1 MYEDGLKAYDD
12 DDMDKLAE
20 LISKLNE
27 NPTKYPT
34 KQDIEEL
41 TEKFDSREKEISK
54 TDNAISE
61 IEKLLANSDD
71 NLVSTENKNQEKQ
84 SPTTSPT
91 VSPTTFG
98 AKRLETLE
106 TNLNTAKKK
115 CDVTDEENHIEQ
127 SSKVNEMKSVAVECI
142 SIYEKYKA
150 KNYKGVISDIEQLSI
165 AMYGIKDI
173 E

>member
-1 MYEDGLKAYDD
+1 MK
-12 DDMDKLAE
+12 
-20 LISKLNE
+20 

-91 VSPTTFG
+91 VSPTTLPTAAP

-115 CDVTDEENHIEQ
+115 CDELADEENLHR
-127 SSKVNEMKSVAVECI
+127 SKAQK
-142 SIYEKYKA
+142 
-150 KNYKGVISDIEQLSI
+150 
-165 AMYGIKDI
+165 
-173 E
+173 

>member
-71 NLVSTENKNQEKQ
+71 NLVSTEIKTKKSNLLQHLLLYHQRRYLPQHLPKGLKHSKQ
-84 SPTTSPT
+84 T
-91 VSPTTFG
+91 
-98 AKRLETLE
+98 
-106 TNLNTAKKK
+106 
-115 CDVTDEENHIEQ
+115 
-127 SSKVNEMKSVAVECI
+127 
-142 SIYEKYKA
+142 
-150 KNYKGVISDIEQLSI
+150 
-165 AMYGIKDI
+165 
-173 E
+173 